1 MSIKRSMCLERQ
13 GATWNPD
20 AVLKMYNLRFL
31 EVGYTDYVPT
41 HLPSDLRVLNWVDYP
56 LKSLPST
63 FQSDKLVRLCLQ
75 GSEIEQLWIGVKVS
89 VLLNILKTTL
99 DRKKCNCVIKYPH
112 NFAFKFK

>member
-1 MSIKRSMCLERQ
+1 MGSLLLEGQ

-20 AVLKMYNLRFL
+20 AFLKMYNLRFL
-31 EVGYTDYVPT
+31 EVNCIYHVPI
-41 HLPSDLRVLNWVDYP
+41 HLPVDLRILDWLGYP
-56 LKSLPST
+56 SKSLPSS
-63 FQSDKLVRLCLQ
+63 FRSDKLVRLCLQ
-75 GSEIEQLWIGVKVS
+75 QSRIEQLWIGIKVS